1 VTGDFGLIPEDRNR
15 LPVRI
20 YESVDCSRQD
30 KELKLMKPE
39 SVVIPLRK
47 IHETAVV
54 HPGARIGKDV
64 VIGPYAVINENVL
77 IGDGTQIGPHVVIDG
92 WTSIGKNC
100 MIYTGAAIGGEPQDL
115 KFRGE
120 KSYVFIGDGTKIR
133 EFATIHRATGEG
145 EETRIGNNCLLMAYT
160 HVAHNCV
167 IGNNVT
173 ISNASGLAGHVVV
186 EDRVVIAGMSGVHQF
201 VKIGRNAMVGGASKV
216 VQDVPPFV
224 IVDGH
229 PARVVGLNNVGIA
242 RAGIGEAAK
251 RNLKKAYRIL
261 YRSGLSL
268 AQAIAVM
275 EQELE
280 SCEEVEHLLRFL
292 RNAERGICRGRRDTG
307 E

>member
-1 VTGDFGLIPEDRNR
+1 
-15 LPVRI
+15 
-20 YESVDCSRQD
+20 
-30 KELKLMKPE
+30 MKPE

-54 HPGARIGKDV
+54 HPNARIGKDV
-64 VIGPYAVINENVL
+64 EIGPYAVIGENVL
-77 IGDGTQIGPHVVIDG
+77 IGDGTQIAAHVVIDG

-100 MIYTGAAIGGEPQDL
+100 VIYPSVSIGADPQDL

-120 KSYVFIGDGTKIR
+120 KSYVFIGDNTKIR
-133 EFATIHRATGEG
+133 EFTTINRATGEG
-145 EETRIGNNCLLMAYT
+145 EETRVGSNCLLQAYT

-167 IGNNVT
+167 VGNHV
-173 ISNASGLAGHVVV
+173 IMSNAATLAGHVVV
-186 EDRVVIAGMSGVHQF
+186 EDRAVIGGLSGVHQF
-201 VKIGRNAMVGGASKV
+201 VKIGRNAMIGGASKV

-229 PARVVGLNNVGIA
+229 PAKVCGLNNVGLS
-242 RAGIGEAAK
+242 RAGMSEATR

-261 YRSGLSL
+261 YRSGLTL

-275 EQELE
+275 EQELD
-280 SCEEVEHLLRFL
+280 SCEEIEHMMRFL
-292 RNAERGICRGRRDTG
+292 RNAERGICRGRKDMD